1 MLYYTLV
8 MPQRIGTYSAKV
20 KRRKPKIKPFY
31 ARASSHQRGYTHKW
45 RKLRLMKL
53 ANNPVC
59 EICELRCATDVH
71 HVNKVSDGHPVL
83 CHLDDLRSLCHTC
96 HSELTAKGL

>member
-1 MLYYTLV
+1 

-20 KRRKPKIKPFY
+20 KGQKPKLKSFDERPS
-31 ARASSHQRGYTHKW
+31 AHKRGYTHKW

-59 EICELRCATDVH
+59 EMCELRCATDVH
-71 HVNKVSDGHPVL
+71 HENKVSDGNDVL
-83 CHLDDLRSLCHTC
+83 CHLDDLRSLCRAC
-96 HSELTAKGL
+96 HAGLTAKGL